1 MKTCSHFNVLRFV
14 GTSSWVNIYAISY
27 TVKVDCRKEINT
39 CHHWLV
45 FVISIYSN
53 CNFILET
60 SFCTRVRQRSVK
72 NSMFAFCWNAPHDF
86 LKASVTS
93 YLFTGWIKLNDFFVL
108 MTNLRIYFDLNV
120 HFISRSLISC
130 LQIYLCNNSFLNLKL
145 NLYRSKYIH
154 KLPNL

>member
-93 YLFTGWIKLNDFFVL
+93 YLFTGWIKLNDFL
-108 MTNLRIYFDLNV
+108 CWWPIYGSILIWTRI
-120 HFISRSLISC
+120 
-130 LQIYLCNNSFLNLKL
+130 SFHGLLFPVFK
-145 NLYRSKYIH
+145 SIVFWT
-154 KLPNL
+154 

>member
-1 MKTCSHFNVLRFV
+1 M
-14 GTSSWVNIYAISY
+14 
-27 TVKVDCRKEINT
+27 
-39 CHHWLV
+39 

-108 MTNLRIYFDLNV
+108 MTKLLIYFDLNGHFSPCFV
-120 HFISRSLISC
+120 CINTFLKLKLKLYRSEYIRKITQPVVIPNWKLSKKKLSFISRSWSMVTSWHLVIFFLLLTSC
-130 LQIYLCNNSFLNLKL
+130 LSCLK
-145 NLYRSKYIH
+145 
-154 KLPNL
+154 

>member
-1 MKTCSHFNVLRFV
+1 MKTCSHFNVLRLV
-14 GTSSWVNIYAISY
+14 GTSSWVNILCDI
-27 TVKVDCRKEINT
+27 KVDCRKEINT

-108 MTNLRIYFDLNV
+108 MTNLRIDFDLTA
-120 HFISRSLISC
+120 HIISRSLISC
-130 LQIYLCNNSFLNLKL
+130 LQIYLCINSFLNLKL
-145 NLYRSKYIH
+145 NLYRSKYIR